1 MKITIKI
8 KQKELKALMKK
19 KPHDNE
25 ASSQNSNY
33 LLDIV
38 KNGLLDDAISLSNFS
53 KVLHC
58 SDEQSEQ

>member
-19 KPHDNE
+19 KPHSNE
-25 ASSQNSNY
+25 ASNQNSNY

-38 KNGLLDDAISLSNFS
+38 KNGLLDDAISLSEFLKS
-53 KVLHC
+53 LHY
-58 SDEQSEQ
+58 SDET